1 VTLNARLDDDRP
13 VVPSFVGVRSENAD
27 IVSRDVARLRS
38 PPHVALPRDRHA
50 SRTRRARNHRADHQT
65 NAFTLP
71 QSQSSGGGSSSF
83 QGSGRTLGTKAD
95 EEERKKQRL
104 AALEAAQKNKK
115 PSAGTDVDAMR
126 AEILRERERRRAA
139 AQAATPAAGG
149 DERKEGVPTNEP
161 ARARVAAA
169 ASSLVANADPSSIMT
184 LCKIACNAAEDAF
197 GDTAPLF
204 ANPENAFALATEEER
219 EAASTRVDRRSVKFA
234 NEKVRAAFGVRSPS
248 ASSSAADGNA
258 AVAAFVA
265 AGFLVVRENET
276 SLDALGLTLPYTA
289 DVRLVSFLVETMASS
304 HPGVSLL
311 AAKIARLAKPG
322 FRRAKAIDPT
332 KPPLGGRR
340 AQAYTPPA
348 VSAAKNMQLDDAFF
362 KRDASE
368 VAEEFARAKA
378 RRERESA
385 LTTRA
390 WKEREALSRREEDGT
405 ECAEHLNEKFAPVTV
420 RVRLPDGTQLR
431 GVFGPREPVGAV
443 RAFVHESLRE
453 PFRKFDLSFLGAPL
467 KGDDDEKKTP
477 RDSLTGLRTHN
488 VRDASN
494 ASKSVRAIGHKG
506 VGYGEEGT
514 VAGAGLAP
522 SALITFSWAEPARPG
537 ENTDGERR
545 VLNDELTRNAQPL
558 E

>member
-1 VTLNARLDDDRP
+1 M
-13 VVPSFVGVRSENAD
+13 
-27 IVSRDVARLRS
+27 
-38 PPHVALPRDRHA
+38 
-50 SRTRRARNHRADHQT
+50 
-65 NAFTLP
+65 
-71 QSQSSGGGSSSF
+71 
-83 QGSGRTLGTKAD
+83 
-95 EEERKKQRL
+95 
-104 AALEAAQKNKK
+104 EAAQKNKK

-139 AQAATPAAGG
+139 AQAAAQAATPAAGG
-149 DERKEGVPTNEP
+149 YPIPSTANDP

-169 ASSLVANADPSSIMT
+169 AASLVAAADPSSVLT

-197 GDTAPLF
+197 GDNAPSF

-234 NEKVRAAFGVRSPS
+234 NEKVRGAFGLRD
-248 ASSSAADGNA
+248 ASSSAADVNGNA

-265 AGFLVVRENET
+265 AGFVVVRENEENET
-276 SLDALGLTLPYTA
+276 ADVLGLTLPYAA

-304 HPGVSLL
+304 HPGVAPL

-322 FRRAKAIDPT
+322 YRRAKAIDPT

-348 VSAAKNMQLDDAFF
+348 VSAAATMQLDDAFF
-362 KRDASE
+362 RRDASE

-405 ECAEHLNEKFAPVTV
+405 ASASAKEKFAPVTV

-467 KGDDDEKKTP
+467 KGDDEGLSAGGAEKK
-477 RDSLTGLRTHN
+477 
-488 VRDASN
+488 N
-494 ASKSVRAIGHKG
+494 AARLAHGPAHAQRA
-506 VGYGEEGT
+506 
-514 VAGAGLAP
+514 
-522 SALITFSWAEPARPG
+522 
-537 ENTDGERR
+537 
-545 VLNDELTRNAQPL
+545 
-558 E
+558 

>member
-1 VTLNARLDDDRP
+1 MTPRARLDDDRP
-13 VVPSFVGVRSENAD
+13 VVPSFVGVGSENAD

-50 SRTRRARNHRADHQT
+50 SRTRRARNARADHLA

-95 EEERKKQRL
+95 EEERKEQRL

-139 AQAATPAAGG
+139 AQAATPNAGG
-149 DERKEGVPTNEP
+149 DERKEGVPSNDP

-234 NEKVRAAFGVRSPS
+234 NEKVRGAFGLRD
-248 ASSSAADGNA
+248 ASSSAADLSNA

-265 AGFLVVRENET
+265 AGFLVVREHET
-276 SLDALGLTLPYTA
+276 SLDAVGLTLPYAA

-322 FRRAKAIDPT
+322 FRRQKAIDPT

-368 VAEEFARAKA
+368 VAEEFAKAKA

-390 WKEREALSRREEDGT
+390 WKEREALSKREEDGT
-405 ECAEHLNEKFAPVTV
+405 ECAEHLNEKYAPVTV

-488 VRDASN
+488 VRDASK
-494 ASKSVRAIGHKG
+494 ASKSVNAIGHKG

-514 VAGAGLAP
+514 VSGAGLAP

-537 ENTDGERR
+537 ENTDGDPR

>member
-1 VTLNARLDDDRP
+1 MSRGSARR
-13 VVPSFVGVRSENAD
+13 RT
-27 IVSRDVARLRS
+27 S
-38 PPHVALPRDRHA
+38 PFPATA
-50 SRTRRARNHRADHQT
+50 TRRERVKTRNARADHLA

-139 AQAATPAAGG
+139 AQAATPNAGG
-149 DERKEGVPTNEP
+149 DERKEGVPSNDP

-234 NEKVRAAFGVRSPS
+234 NEKVRGAFGLRDV
-248 ASSSAADGNA
+248 SSSAADLSNA

-265 AGFLVVRENET
+265 AGFLVVREHET
-276 SLDALGLTLPYTA
+276 SLDAVGLTLPYAA

-368 VAEEFARAKA
+368 VAEEFAKAKA

-390 WKEREALSRREEDGT
+390 WKEREALSKREEDGT
-405 ECAEHLNEKFAPVTV
+405 ECAEHLNEKYAPVTV

-494 ASKSVRAIGHKG
+494 ASKSVNAIGHKG

-514 VAGAGLAP
+514 VSGAGLAP
-522 SALITFSWAEPARPG
+522 SALITFSWAEQARPG
-537 ENTDGERR
+537 ENTDGDPR
-545 VLNDELTRNAQPL
+545 VLNDELTRNAEPL

>member
-1 VTLNARLDDDRP
+1 M
-13 VVPSFVGVRSENAD
+13 
-27 IVSRDVARLRS
+27 
-38 PPHVALPRDRHA
+38 
-50 SRTRRARNHRADHQT
+50 
-65 NAFTLP
+65 
-71 QSQSSGGGSSSF
+71 
-83 QGSGRTLGTKAD
+83 
-95 EEERKKQRL
+95 
-104 AALEAAQKNKK
+104 EAAQKNKK

-139 AQAATPAAGG
+139 AQAATPNAGG
-149 DERKEGVPTNEP
+149 DERKGGVPSNDP

-169 ASSLVANADPSSIMT
+169 ASSRAANADPSSIMT

-234 NEKVRAAFGVRSPS
+234 NEKVRGAFGLHSPS

-276 SLDALGLTLPYTA
+276 ADAVGLTLPYAA

-348 VSAAKNMQLDDAFF
+348 VSAAATMQLDDAFF

-467 KGDDDEKKTP
+467 KGDGDEKKTP

-494 ASKSVRAIGHKG
+494 ASKSVNAIGHKG
-506 VGYGEEGT
+506 AGYGEEGT
-514 VAGAGLAP
+514 VSGAGLAP

-537 ENTDGERR
+537 ENTDGDPR
-545 VLNDELTRNAQPL
+545 VLNDELTRNAEPL

>member
-1 VTLNARLDDDRP
+1 
-13 VVPSFVGVRSENAD
+13 
-27 IVSRDVARLRS
+27 
-38 PPHVALPRDRHA
+38 
-50 SRTRRARNHRADHQT
+50 
-65 NAFTLP
+65 
-71 QSQSSGGGSSSF
+71 
-83 QGSGRTLGTKAD
+83 
-95 EEERKKQRL
+95 
-104 AALEAAQKNKK
+104 
-115 PSAGTDVDAMR
+115 MR

-139 AQAATPAAGG
+139 AQAAAQAATPAAGG
-149 DERKEGVPTNEP
+149 YPIPSTANDP

-169 ASSLVANADPSSIMT
+169 AASLVAAADPSSVLT

-197 GDTAPLF
+197 GDTAPSF

-234 NEKVRAAFGVRSPS
+234 NEKVRGAFGLRD
-248 ASSSAADGNA
+248 ASSSAADVNGNA

-265 AGFLVVRENET
+265 AGFVVVRENEENEENET
-276 SLDALGLTLPYTA
+276 ADALGLTLPYAA

-304 HPGVSLL
+304 HPGVAPL

-322 FRRAKAIDPT
+322 YRRAKAIDPT

-348 VSAAKNMQLDDAFF
+348 VSAAATMQLDDAFF
-362 KRDASE
+362 RRDASE

-405 ECAEHLNEKFAPVTV
+405 ASASAKEKFAPVTV

-467 KGDDDEKKTP
+467 KGDDDSLSTGGAEKKMP

-494 ASKSVRAIGHKG
+494 ASKSLRTIGHKG
-506 VGYGEEGT
+506 VGYAEEGT

-537 ENTDGERR
+537 ENTDGDPR
-545 VLNDELTRNAQPL
+545 VLNDELTRNAEPL